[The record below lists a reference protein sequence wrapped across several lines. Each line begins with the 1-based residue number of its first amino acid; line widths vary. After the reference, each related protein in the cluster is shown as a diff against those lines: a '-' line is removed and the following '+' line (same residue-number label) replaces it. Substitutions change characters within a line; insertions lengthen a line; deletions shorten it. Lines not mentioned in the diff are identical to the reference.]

1 MSLDLS
7 CPCPLSGL
15 CVGRR
20 EEGHASLLSQV
31 PKDAV
36 TFLLHHYDLQDRVL
50 SASEREKVEMGLLRL
65 WRESG
70 LIVAPA

>member
-1 MSLDLS
+1 
-7 CPCPLSGL
+7 
-15 CVGRR
+15 
-20 EEGHASLLSQV
+20 
-31 PKDAV
+31 V

-70 LIVAPA
+70 LIVAPLDRICAACMHLSR